1 MGNIY
6 NFFSRIKTE
15 FGEKPVQTSSL
26 ILGILVVF
34 IGFFGWVFPRSDKLV
49 VFGEYKNIQL
59 PKEIMYMPTNFSAD
73 VSVPTTTLMYLTKM
87 KSYMTVSLEND
98 YNNTLKDVY
107 VDIPFGGLYSKDDG
121 KTTLI
126 FSNEIKL
133 GDLKPQGK
141 TSILIYAN
149 EPVYDYSE
157 DGIKVGYENGG
168 VRVVR
173 FPRQVY
179 GFIKWIINYYYFLPI
194 FLWLLWIVFIAIC
207 FFAKRKVVA

>member
-1 MGNIY
+1 
-6 NFFSRIKTE
+6 
-15 FGEKPVQTSSL
+15 
-26 ILGILVVF
+26 
-34 IGFFGWVFPRSDKLV
+34 
-49 VFGEYKNIQL
+49 
-59 PKEIMYMPTNFSAD
+59 MPTNFSAD